1 MGKYFLA
8 GTVAFVVIIVGM
20 LVYPTV
26 HSNIMGID
34 VTGFTD
40 LEKGSMAILGYAFLF
55 FMAYVVWVH
64 IKR

>member
-8 GTVAFVVIIVGM
+8 GTVAFIVIIIGA

-26 HSNIMGID
+26 HLNISAIS
-34 VTGFTD
+34 VTDFTD
-40 LEKGSMAILGYAFLF
+40 LEKGSMVLLSYAFLF
-55 FMAYVVWVH
+55 FMGYVVWAH